1 MVDPICPKHDGGK
14 NMIKKSVIAVV
25 AMVALVALVFAA
37 SGSLDNKDN
46 KDNKSTTNSSSN
58 QEKQQDSST
67 NNTTQQNTTEQTKIS
82 SEQAQEIA
90 QKFIEQP
97 GATAGTP
104 QLTEISGKSI
114 YVVPVMVDGKSVG
127 EIEIDAQTG
136 ENLGGAGG
144 VS

>member
-1 MVDPICPKHDGGK
+1 
-14 NMIKKSVIAVV
+14 MIKKSMIAVL
-25 AMVALVALVFAA
+25 AMIALVALVFAA
-37 SGSLDNKDN
+37 SGSLDNNN
-46 KDNKSTTNSSSN
+46 KDNKSPNDSSSN

-67 NNTTQQNTTEQTKIS
+67 NIETQHNTTIKPAEIS
-82 SEQAQEIA
+82 SEEAQQIA

-104 QLTEISGKSI
+104 QLTEMDGKSV
-114 YVVPVMVDGKSVG
+114 YVVPVMIDGKSVG
-127 EIEIDAQTG
+127 EIDIDAQTG

>member
-1 MVDPICPKHDGGK
+1 MIDNWSQHDGGK
-14 NMIKKSVIAVV
+14 KMIKKSMIAVV

-46 KDNKSTTNSSSN
+46 KDNNSSVNSSSN
-58 QEKQQDSST
+58 QEKQQTSST
-67 NNTTQQNTTEQTKIS
+67 NITKQQNTTKQTEIS
-82 SEQAQEIA
+82 SEEAQQIA

-104 QLTEISGKSI
+104 QLKEIDGKSI
-114 YVVPVMVDGKSVG
+114 YVVPVMIDGKAVG

>member
-1 MVDPICPKHDGGK
+1 
-14 NMIKKSVIAVV
+14 MIKKSVIAVV
-25 AMVALVALVFAA
+25 AMVALLALVFAA

-67 NNTTQQNTTEQTKIS
+67 NNTTQQNTTEQQTKIS

-104 QLTEISGKSI
+104 QLTEIDGKSI